1 MKRIEL
7 ENPDNPNEL
16 FVTEIR
22 NNAEVKFRE
31 SKTSFIEMTAD
42 DEETEIITI
51 KRKFLTSIGN

>member
-22 NNAEVKFRE
+22 NNSEVKFRE
-31 SKTSFIEMTAD
+31 SKTSFVEMTSD